1 MIKFFR
7 KLRFDLIG
15 KKKTKKYLKY
25 AVGEIILV
33 VIGILI
39 ALSINNWNE
48 AKKLELVEL
57 NILQGIK
64 QNILMDT
71 VDLNHNRRRFEEM
84 NNRDTTVISH
94 LIFKEP
100 FDTTVESNLT
110 DLWRSNITL
119 TLHTSY
125 FDEAKTKGLSII
137 SNKPLRDSISR
148 LYEFR
153 YTLVLYVENGAK
165 QYDYLT
171 LYEDLMSDY
180 VHLDPKEGIVIGEE
194 HYQTILNDELF
205 TWKLWSANLKMR
217 SVAEYYSEAHKAAL
231 DVIEQIDKEIERR
244 GLSN

>member
-7 KLRFDLIG
+7 RIRQRLLIENKLR
-15 KKKTKKYLKY
+15 KYMVY
-25 AVGEIILV
+25 ASGEIILV

-48 AKKLELVEL
+48 ARKLEQVEFD
-57 NILQGIK
+57 ILRGIK

-71 VDLNHNRRRFEEM
+71 IDLNHNRRRFVEM
-84 NNRDTTVISH
+84 NMRDSTVINYLMEKRPLDS
-94 LIFKEP
+94 I
-100 FDTTVESNLT
+100 VEGHLT

-137 SNKPLRDSISR
+137 SNKELRDSISR

-153 YTLVLYVENGAK
+153 YDLVLHVENNSR

-171 LYEDLMSDY
+171 MYENLATDY
-180 VHLDPKEGIVIGEE
+180 VHLNAQTGKIVIGDAY
-194 HYQTILNDELF
+194 YQTILQDDLF
-205 TWKLWSANLKMR
+205 TWKLLSANLKVR
-217 SVAEYYSEAHKAAL
+217 SVAQYYEEAYVAAISVL
-231 DVIEQIDKEIERR
+231 DQIDAELMR
-244 GLSN
+244 

>member
-7 KLRFDLIG
+7 KIRQKLLSEG
-15 KKKTKKYLKY
+15 KTGRYFKY
-25 AVGEIILV
+25 AIGEIILV

-48 AKKLELVEL
+48 ARKLEMVEL
-57 NILQGIK
+57 DILKGIK

-71 VDLNHNRRRFEEM
+71 IDLNHNMRRFKEM
-84 NNRDTTVISH
+84 NKRDTIVINH
-94 LIFKEP
+94 LASKKT
-100 FDTTVESNLT
+100 FDSTVENNLT

-137 SNKPLRDSISR
+137 SNKSLRDSISR

-153 YTLVLYVENGAK
+153 YELVLLVENSSK
-165 QYDYLT
+165 QYDYLS

-180 VHLDPKEGIVIGEE
+180 ISINPADGIVIGEQ
-194 HYQTILNDELF
+194 HYQTISEDEFF

-217 SVAEYYSEAHKAAL
+217 SVAQYYEETHQAAL
-231 DVIEQIDKEIERR
+231 HVLEQINDEIGR
-244 GLSN
+244 